1 MEPSLFWMESDFLL
15 SAARELPHS
24 HVSLLI
30 LAEHALTHQGKGP
43 GMG

>member
-30 LAEHALTHQGKGP
+30 LAEHAPTHQGKGP